1 MLLRL
6 EIRDFAVIS
15 NIVFEPSYGLNCI
28 SGETGAGKSLIVDAI
43 SLILGAKA
51 SKTLVRSGSSSC
63 FVEAC
68 FDVTDLKNRSELD
81 KILEA
86 QGITLEE
93 EMLMISR
100 QIYVNGKSLARI
112 NGVSV
117 TLQLLKDVASF
128 LVDIHG
134 QHDTQA
140 IFDEKSH
147 SGYLDSYGGDKITKL
162 HSKYTSL
169 LDEYKQIV
177 TRIKGISSSPD
188 YLDRRRE
195 YLEFVVKEITEAD
208 FKDGEEDELIETR
221 KKLQLNET
229 TASALSEVLSVLEG
243 SDSSSGMGSQG
254 AASDTAFAAKE
265 LARVASQDKSYTSL
279 SARANA
285 ISLDLEALA
294 ADISKILDEM
304 DYDPDLR
311 QKTEE
316 RIGLL
321 YDLKGKYGKDI
332 AEINDFGAKA
342 SKELSEIDANKD
354 LLSELKT
361 KRIASEKELLA
372 CAEELSAARKAAG
385 KKLSSAIVKE
395 LGDLEMPNAVFDVQF
410 TRREKT
416 RFFSSSGID
425 DIAFRFSANPGQE
438 ARALSAIVSGGE
450 ASRIM
455 LAIKNVLSR
464 SDNTP
469 TLIFD
474 EIDTGV
480 SGKASAAIAKKL
492 KSIAEGHQVLCVTH
506 TAQIAAA
513 ADCNFMLTKRVVSGN
528 TITEC
533 ELLDNDSRVNEVSR
547 LLSGGNGESSL
558 RLAKD
563 LIQSFL

>member
-63 FVEAC
+63 YVEAC
-68 FDVTDLKNRSELD
+68 FDMTELKNRADLD
-81 KILEA
+81 KILES
-86 QGITLEE
+86 QGITSEE
-93 EMLMISR
+93 DMLMISR
-100 QIYVNGKSLARI
+100 QIYVNGKSMARI
-112 NGVSV
+112 NGIGV
-117 TLQLLKDVASF
+117 TLQLLKEVASF

-147 SGYLDSYGGDKITKL
+147 CVYLDSYGGDKITKL
-162 HSKYTSL
+162 HTQYTGL
-169 LDEYKQIV
+169 LEEYKQIV

-188 YLDRRRE
+188 YLDKRRE
-195 YLEFVVKEITEAD
+195 YLEFVVKEIGDAA
-208 FKDGEEDELIETR
+208 FKEGEEEELIETR
-221 KKLQLNET
+221 KKLQQNET
-229 TASALSEVLSVLEG
+229 TAAALSEVLSVLEG
-243 SDSSSGMGSQG
+243 SDGSDAMGSQG
-254 AASDTAFAAKE
+254 AASGTAFAAKE
-265 LARVASQDKSYTSL
+265 LAKVASRDPSYTSL

-294 ADISKILDEM
+294 ADLAKILDEM
-304 DYDPDLR
+304 NYDPELR
-311 QKTEE
+311 GKTEE

-321 YDLKGKYGKDI
+321 YDLKNKYGKDI
-332 AEINDFGAKA
+332 TEINDFGAKA
-342 SKELSEIDANKD
+342 AAELSEIDANKD

-361 KRIASEKELLA
+361 KRSAVEKKLLA
-372 CAEELSAARKAAG
+372 CAEELSDARKAAG
-385 KKLSSAIVKE
+385 KKLSSSIVKE
-395 LGDLEMPNAVFDVQF
+395 LADLEMPNAVFEVEF

-438 ARALSAIVSGGE
+438 ARALSAIISGGE

-513 ADCNFMLTKRVVSGN
+513 ADCNFLLTKRVVSGN
-528 TITEC
+528 TLTEC
-533 ELLDNDSRVNEVSR
+533 ELLDNDSRINEVSR
-547 LLSGGNGESSL
+547 LLSGGSGESSVN
-558 RLAKD
+558 LAKD
-563 LIQSFL
+563 LISSFL